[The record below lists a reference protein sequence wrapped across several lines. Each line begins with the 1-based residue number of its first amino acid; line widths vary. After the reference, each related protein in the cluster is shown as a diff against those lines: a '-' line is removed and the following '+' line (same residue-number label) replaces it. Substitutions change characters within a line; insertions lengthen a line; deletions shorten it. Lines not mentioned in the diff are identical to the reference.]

1 MAERIRNNPVQ
12 LYFSDEELE
21 ILNARMKEFGIT
33 NRSNF
38 IRKMALNGYMVRIDE
53 NEIREMI
60 SLLRRCSNNLNQYAR
75 MANATGSIY
84 AEDIEE
90 IRKDHEAIWDFTRKI
105 LQNLSRIT

>member
-1 MAERIRNNPVQ
+1 MAERIRNNPIQ
-12 LYFSDEELE
+12 IYFSDEELG
-21 ILNARMKEFGIT
+21 ILNARMKEFRIS

-53 NEIREMI
+53 NEIREMT

-84 AEDIEE
+84 AKDIEE
-90 IRKDHEAIWDFTRKI
+90 IRKDYEAIWAFTRKI
-105 LQNLSRIT
+105 HQNLSRIT